1 MQVDTLVPAVL
12 VPRESHV
19 GQGWISFC
27 RRAETILASSYF
39 AVPILVVCTAIF
51 ICICYVIDN
60 SSGIGEPMGWLDG
73 ASSWPTIAIIFFTF
87 LLSIH
92 FILRGNYNLRRSAS
106 ELTRHFGLTIARSR
120 GTSYFNWEKP
130 PLIQHRSEICIE
142 IGGLWSR
149 YLERGR
155 LHRRIVRTIPMVVM
169 YFVALVVILPLIG
182 AAPTP
187 PIRGTFPFCQLI
199 VITVLAFV
207 FLTFFVVDATLLH
220 EGLLK
225 QLAKYET
232 FWPNSTFERFEYA
245 RERNDGKNER
255 ELAYYWDIVLIS
267 RRTES
272 VGNLI
277 YYPFLILFLLIVA
290 RLPCFDDWTWTPSLI
305 VALCMHFS
313 VAFYAAWRLPRTA
326 TMYRDKVLGELRR
339 IRRQALMIAR
349 KEPDVIDTMID
360 EVESTHRGAFSYLWD
375 QPAIRALL
383 LPSGGI
389 GMMTLIKFLPH

>member
-1 MQVDTLVPAVL
+1 MQFDTLVPAAL
-12 VPRESHV
+12 VPQDFHV
-19 GQGWISFC
+19 GRGWMSFC
-27 RRAETILASSYF
+27 KRAEIILASSYS
-39 AVPILVVCTAIF
+39 AVPLCAICTAILV
-51 ICICYVIDN
+51 CICYVIDN

-73 ASSWPTIAIIFFTF
+73 ASSWPTIAIIFFAC

-92 FILRGNYNLRRSAS
+92 FILRGNYDLRRSAS
-106 ELTRHFGLTIARSR
+106 ELTRHFRLTSV
-120 GTSYFNWEKP
+120 GSPKTSYFNWEKP
-130 PLIQHRSEICIE
+130 PMKRHCSKDYVEIDR
-142 IGGLWSR
+142 LWTR
-149 YLERGR
+149 YVERGK
-155 LHRRIVRTIPMVVM
+155 LHRRIIRTIPMVLL
-169 YFVALVVILPLIG
+169 YIVALVVILPLIG
-182 AAPTP
+182 AAPVP
-187 PIRGTFPFCQLI
+187 PIRGTFPFYELI
-199 VITVLAFV
+199 FATVFAFV

-225 QLAKYET
+225 QLAECET

-305 VALCMHFS
+305 VALCMHFA
-313 VAFYAAWRLPRTA
+313 VALYAAWRLPRTA

-339 IRRQALMIAR
+339 IRRQALMLAR
-349 KEPDVIDTMID
+349 REPDVIDTMID

-383 LPSGGI
+383 LPSSGI
-389 GMMTLIKFLPH
+389 GIMTLIKFLPH